1 MWLWLPHSMAA
12 QGLKSVPVTKEH
24 RVTYTLLIE
33 TATGSEKCQRI
44 CDRVTNCQVVCDVQN
59 VCYNTVPCALCKKT
73 DSLPRL
79 LVLDVLQS
87 LVSFLCI

>member
-1 MWLWLPHSMAA
+1 MCSEGTADHNSMWLWLPHSMAA

-44 CDRVTNCQVVCDVQN
+44 CDRVTKLPGS
-59 VCYNTVPCALCKKT
+59 VPHAEC
-73 DSLPRL
+73 L
-79 LVLDVLQS
+79 L
-87 LVSFLCI
+87 